1 MLTTW
6 WLGMQGQQSLSLHKR
21 LPAMQYKLSQK
32 ELMSWCSTVMQQYHT
47 HLELVSHGAV
57 DEQKACC
64 MQGHKAV
71 TKQYI
76 S

>member
-1 MLTTW
+1 
-6 WLGMQGQQSLSLHKR
+6 
-21 LPAMQYKLSQK
+21 MQYKLSQK